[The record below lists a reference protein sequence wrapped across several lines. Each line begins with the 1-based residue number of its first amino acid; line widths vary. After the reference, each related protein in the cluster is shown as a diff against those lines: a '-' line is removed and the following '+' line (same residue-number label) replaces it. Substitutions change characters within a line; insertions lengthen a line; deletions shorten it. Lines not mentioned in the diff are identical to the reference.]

1 MLRLIDGIEIKIK
14 NNMKKIIIALSLI
27 PIVTFAIT
35 NEQKEAMLKASIEV
49 LKKQGLVTP
58 NSGVQVL
65 SRQELMSSDWQK
77 KKELEQPH
85 QLKTK
90 GYIHE
95 TSNRAYELLHF
106 QEVIKRNKAIE
117 AKMHRPDESHMRH
130 HVDDML
136 MAYQYVGVPQSE
148 MTEFIGIAPAGTYVK
163 EPAMG
168 WSGAVEFFK
177 TSFGTCAYIENNLTI
192 SHGAVRVAEE
202 DATSDVNGKVTLVD
216 VRGNE
221 NSGFLYQ
228 VEWFDN
234 NFIRTLEC
242 ANEKY
247 SPDITKAVIELAIR
261 TDKA

>member
-1 MLRLIDGIEIKIK
+1 
-14 NNMKKIIIALSLI
+14 MKKIIIALSLI
-27 PIVTFAIT
+27 PVVTFAIT
-35 NEQKEAMLKASIEV
+35 NDQKETVVKASIQA

-58 NSGVQVL
+58 DSGVQIVP
-65 SRQELMSSDWQK
+65 RQDLTSPDWQK
-77 KKELEQPH
+77 KKEIEQAH

-95 TSNRAYELLHF
+95 TSDRAYELLHF
-106 QEVIKRNKAIE
+106 KDVIKRNEAIE

-130 HVDDML
+130 NVADML
-136 MAYQYVGVPQSE
+136 MAYPYVGVPQSE

-163 EPAMG
+163 EPVIG

-177 TSFGTCAYIENNLTI
+177 TKFGTCAYIENNLHI
-192 SHGAVRVAEE
+192 SHGAARVAEE
-202 DATSDVNGKVTLVD
+202 DATFDVNGKVTLVD

-221 NSGFLYQ
+221 SSGFLYQ

-234 NFIRTLEC
+234 HFIRTLEC

-247 SPDITKAVIELAIR
+247 SPAIKKATLELANRI
-261 TDKA
+261 DKA